1 MTTESTN
8 IPLTTPQAVLERML
22 AKDAFSRW
30 LGLQVEAVGEG
41 YCRLHFQVRE
51 EMLNGFGI
59 LHGGVSYAAADS
71 AFAFACNSHG
81 RLSVALSTTMEYLEA
96 GKLGD
101 TLTVEAREENLKH
114 KIGVYQIRIT
124 NQEGVLLGLFKGTSY
139 RTSKPI

>member
-8 IPLTTPQAVLERML
+8 IPQTTPQAVLERML
-22 AKDAFSRW
+22 AKDAFSRL

>member
-8 IPLTTPQAVLERML
+8 IPQTTPQAVLERML
-22 AKDAFSRW
+22 AKDAFSRL

-96 GKLGD
+96 GRLGD

>member
-8 IPLTTPQAVLERML
+8 IPQTTPQAVLERML
-22 AKDAFSRW
+22 AKDAFSRL

-114 KIGVYQIRIT
+114 KIGVYQIRIS
-124 NQEGVLLGLFKGTSY
+124 NQDGVLLGLFKGTSY

>member
-8 IPLTTPQAVLERML
+8 IPQTTPQAVLERML
-22 AKDAFSRW
+22 AKDAFSRL
-30 LGLQVEAVGEG
+30 LGLQVVAVGEG

-96 GKLGD
+96 GRLGD